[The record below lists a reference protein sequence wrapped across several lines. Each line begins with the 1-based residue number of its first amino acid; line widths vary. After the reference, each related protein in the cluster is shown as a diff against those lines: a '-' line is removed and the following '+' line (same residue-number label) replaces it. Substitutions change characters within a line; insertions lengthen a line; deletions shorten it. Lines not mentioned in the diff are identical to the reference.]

1 VQLTVVKIGGGLMD
15 SVETFDA
22 VMAEI
27 VAVSWEVPLLIVPGG
42 GRFADSVREADRRF
56 GLSDEAAHWMAI
68 LAMDQYA
75 HLLLSRVPRGRLVS
89 HPQEIEP
96 ALESGM
102 VPILAPY
109 RWLHETDSL
118 PHSWEITSD
127 SISAWVASR
136 VGTERLVLVKP
147 SGASG
152 PAIVDRFFAR
162 LLPSHVHAEVVTAD
176 RVSELRAALCGRSI

>member
-1 VQLTVVKIGGGLMD
+1 MRLTVVKIGGGLMA

-22 VMAEI
+22 VMAEL
-27 VAVSWEVPLLIVPGG
+27 VSASWDVPLLVVPGG
-42 GRFADSVREADRRF
+42 GRFADAVRDTDREF

-75 HLLLSRVPRGRLVS
+75 HLLLSRLPRGRLVWR
-89 HPQEIEP
+89 PEEIEP
-96 ALESGM
+96 ALEAGM

-118 PHSWEITSD
+118 PHSWEVTSD
-127 SISAWVASR
+127 SISAWVAGR

-152 PAIVDRFFAR
+152 PAIVDRCFAS

-176 RVSELRAALCGRSI
+176 RVRELRAALGGGPV